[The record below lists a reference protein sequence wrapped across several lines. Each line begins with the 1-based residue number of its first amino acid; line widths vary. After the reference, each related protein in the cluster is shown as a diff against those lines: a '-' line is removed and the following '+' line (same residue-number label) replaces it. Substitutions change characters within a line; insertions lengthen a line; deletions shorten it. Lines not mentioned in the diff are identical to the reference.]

1 MSHNQIKIINS
12 LRKFLESC
20 GSVFRIKTAVTS

>member
-1 MSHNQIKIINS
+1 LSHNQIKIINT
-12 LRKFLESC
+12 LKNFFGPC

>member
-1 MSHNQIKIINS
+1 MKIVNT
-12 LRKFLESC
+12 LRKFLDSC